1 MNRTLSIA
9 VITIAIVL
17 VAGLV
22 AQARSTRGVSGSTL
36 DVIEHATT
44 DKGVDIG
51 AHGDSTGDLI
61 TWHNQLFNSA
71 DVSKVGRDQGECF
84 RINVAAGSW
93 ECSWTNWVPG
103 GSITIEGPFFDTKDS
118 TLAITGGTGNYAG
131 AGGSML
137 LHSMNGGTEYDF
149 LFTFS

>member
-1 MNRTLSIA
+1 MKRTLSIA

-36 DVIEHATT
+36 NVIEHATT

-61 TWHNQLFNSA
+61 TWHNELFNSA

-84 RINVAAGSW
+84 RISVAAGSW
-93 ECSWTNWVPG
+93 ECTWINWVPG
-103 GSITIEGPFFDTKDS
+103 GSITVEGPFYDAKDS
-118 TLAITGGTGNYAG
+118 TLAVTGGTGNYAG
-131 AGGSML
+131 AGGSMA
-137 LHSMNGGTEYDF
+137 LHSLNGGAEYDF
-149 LFTFS
+149 SFTFS